1 MTLKT
6 SVFMPNLTRYK
17 APQKHKPG
25 YLLLS
30 ILITTNIIAFQL
42 GGIL

>member
-1 MTLKT
+1 MKDQPTI
-6 SVFMPNLTRYK
+6 FMPNLTRYK
-17 APQKHKPG
+17 AARKPG

>member
-17 APQKHKPG
+17 PARKPG

>member
-1 MTLKT
+1 MKNQPTI
-6 SVFMPNLTRYK
+6 FMPNLTRYK
-17 APQKHKPG
+17 AARKPG
-25 YLLLS
+25 YLLLA

>member
-1 MTLKT
+1 MRDQPTI
-6 SVFMPNLTRYK
+6 FMPNLTRYK
-17 APQKHKPG
+17 APRKPG